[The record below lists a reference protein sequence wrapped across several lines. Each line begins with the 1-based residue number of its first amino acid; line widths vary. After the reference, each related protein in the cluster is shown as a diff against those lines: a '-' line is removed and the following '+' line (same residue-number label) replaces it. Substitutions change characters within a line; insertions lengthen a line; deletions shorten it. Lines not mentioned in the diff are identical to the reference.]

1 MGQPVDVRDLDSLTS
16 WYADWSSLRVAVLG
30 LGATGFSVADT
41 LTELRSAVLVVA
53 TDATEERVDLLS
65 VIGASYVPQLDA
77 DTIPAALV
85 DFGPELVVV
94 SPGYGTDHPLVA
106 WARARGIPI
115 WGDVELAWRLG
126 DKVSPRA
133 DWNMVTGSLGVATTS
148 LLAAH
153 LLVGGGQRTIVTGSV
168 GMPVLDAIRDP
179 LGFDGLVVAISPD
192 QAKWLPR
199 GTSAGPA
206 PAVSVCLSIDPRAVV
221 PAEAL
226 GRVYENTRIAC
237 VYNIDDEAT
246 VRLVEDAEV
255 QEGCRAIGFGL
266 GAPGRSDLG
275 LVGDIVVDRA
285 FLDERHSTALE
296 LTTHGELAEAQ
307 LATGE
312 LIGQVLA
319 ACAIARAHGVT
330 PGEVRA
336 ALATFALPGA

>member
-65 VIGASYVPQLDA
+65 VIGASYVPQFEA

-85 DFGPELVVV
+85 DFDPDLVVV

-221 PAEAL
+221 PTEAL

-330 PGEVRA
+330 PGDVRA